1 VIHYFVGLDLGQSND
16 YSACAILEQEL
27 KLPQYM
33 PMATSRSIIKGPFVH
48 PPEPITPSVIDNTYL
63 LRYLKRFELG
73 TPYPLIVEKVYELM
87 QEPELAR
94 YGRLIVDKTGVGA
107 PVVDMFKAKK
117 LRSIAIVI
125 TGGHQVV
132 KVQGSSEYHVPKA
145 DIVSALAILFHSK
158 RLKISGKLEEAKTLR
173 KEIGDFSYKISRTG
187 HASYGAEGA
196 GENDDLVLSVA
207 LPSWYA
213 LRGSYTRLT
222 VPGHCVEE
230 SDEKANDWNPLGG

>member
-1 VIHYFVGLDLGQSND
+1 MIRYFVGLDLGQSND

-33 PMATSRSIIKGPFVH
+33 PMQTSRSIIKGPFIH

-63 LRYLKRFELG
+63 LRYLKRFKLG
-73 TPYPLIVEKVYELM
+73 TPYPYIVQHVFELM
-87 QEPELAR
+87 QEPELVR

-107 PVVDMFKAKK
+107 PVVDMLKAKK
-117 LRSIAIVI
+117 LRPIAIVI
-125 TGGHQVV
+125 TGGYHVTTRP
-132 KVQGSSEYHVPKA
+132 GTNEYHVPKA
-145 DIVSALAILFHSK
+145 DIVSAFAILYHSK
-158 RLKISGKLEEAKTLR
+158 RLRMSGKLEEIETLH
-173 KEIGDFSYKISRTG
+173 KEVMNFGYKIHEHG
-187 HASYGAEGA
+187 YVSYGAEGA

-207 LPSWYA
+207 LPAWYA

-222 VPGHCVEE
+222 VPGHGVEE